1 MGKKR
6 IIKEETPSADLPADK
21 AEVKTEAGKEEV
33 KGETKTSRKRVDS
46 GVLYVESTYNNTKL
60 TLTDSKNNALAW
72 SSSGSLGFKGAKKGT
87 PFAAAKVGETLAL
100 KAQTLGVKEVKV
112 VVKGVGSGR
121 ESAIRGFISKGI
133 NLTTIQDKT
142 PVPHNGPKP
151 PKPRRT

>member
-1 MGKKR
+1 MGKKKKAT
-6 IIKEETPSADLPADK
+6 IEETEKKPEDSAS
-21 AEVKTEAGKEEV
+21 EVVAATPKTAK
-33 KGETKTSRKRVDS
+33 RRVDS
-46 GVLYVESTYNNTKL
+46 GVLCVESSYNNTKL
-60 TLTDSKNNALAW
+60 VLTDSSGGTLAW

-87 PFAAAKVGETLAL
+87 PFAAAKVGETLAA
-100 KAQTLGVKEVKV
+100 KAQTLGVKEVRV

-133 NLTTIQDKT
+133 NLTSIQDMT